1 MVSDAVVMPIIQT
14 MQGRLRATATAE
26 PPRPDIRD
34 IVPPVPIPS
43 VWDWMKWVILVFVAV
58 ALGYV
63 LWKIWRRRRARIVEV
78 PAVPPHVKARQ
89 RLETALALLDQPRE
103 FCIAVSDVV
112 RWYLEER
119 FELHAP
125 ERTTEEFLVELQQS
139 DRLLPDQKQTL
150 GEFLQKIDLVKFA
163 RYEPSRPELLAL
175 HGAAWRLVVET
186 EPAPVSGESGR
197 WAADAGAAGEATVE
211 HRKAA
216 V

>member
-1 MVSDAVVMPIIQT
+1 MPMIQT
-14 MQGRLRATATAE
+14 TQGRLRATAAAE
-26 PPRPDIRD
+26 PPTPDIRD

-43 VWDWMKWVILVFVAV
+43 VWDWMKWVVLVLVAA

-63 LWKIWRRRRARIVEV
+63 LWKIWRRRRARIIEV

-103 FCIAVSDVV
+103 FCIAVSDAV

-125 ERTTEEFLVELQQS
+125 ERTTEEFLDELQRS

-150 GEFLQKIDLVKFA
+150 GEFLQKCDLVKFA
-163 RYEPSRPELLAL
+163 RYEPSRPELLVL

-186 EPAPVSGESGR
+186 EPAPVSGGSGP
-197 WAADAGAAGEATVE
+197 WVADAGGAGEATVE
-211 HRKAA
+211 DRKAA

>member
-1 MVSDAVVMPIIQT
+1 MPMIQT
-14 MQGRLRATATAE
+14 TQGRLRATAAAE
-26 PPRPDIRD
+26 PPTPDIRD

-43 VWDWMKWVILVFVAV
+43 VWDWMKWVVLVLVAA

-63 LWKIWRRRRARIVEV
+63 LWKIWRRRRARIIEV

-103 FCIAVSDVV
+103 FCIAVSDAV

-125 ERTTEEFLVELQQS
+125 ERTTEEFLAELQRS

-150 GEFLQKIDLVKFA
+150 GEFLQKCDLVKFA

-175 HGAAWRLVVET
+175 HGAAWRLVAET
-186 EPAPVSGESGR
+186 EPALVSGERGPLT
-197 WAADAGAAGEATVE
+197 ADAGAVRDAKVE
-211 HRKAA
+211 DRKAA